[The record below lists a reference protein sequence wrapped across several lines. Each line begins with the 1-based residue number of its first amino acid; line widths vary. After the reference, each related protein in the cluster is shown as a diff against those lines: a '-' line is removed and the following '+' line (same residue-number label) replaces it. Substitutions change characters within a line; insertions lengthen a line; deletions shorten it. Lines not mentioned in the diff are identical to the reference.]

1 MQKVIEFKNRNFWSS
16 QIDTDQLNQKIA
28 ILNKDGWSVKS
39 ITTNSTFFGAVSSYS
54 LLLELN
60 N

>member
-39 ITTNSTFFGAVSSYS
+39 
-54 LLLELN
+54 
-60 N
+60 